1 MLYDAPT
8 QDVRGCF
15 SRKKLPG
22 LGLLERTHVN
32 VFIMLY
38 IADEM
43 RTANKDVS
51 STQGADEGYEALPS

>member
-1 MLYDAPT
+1 MFLKDL
-8 QDVRGCF
+8 
-15 SRKKLPG
+15 LPG

-32 VFIMLY
+32 VIIMLY

-51 STQGADEGYEALPS
+51 STPGADESYEALPS

>member
-1 MLYDAPT
+1 MLHRPRMLFRDL
-8 QDVRGCF
+8 
-15 SRKKLPG
+15 LPG

-51 STQGADEGYEALPS
+51 STQGADEGYEA

>member
-1 MLYDAPT
+1 MMLHLRMSEDFP
-8 QDVRGCF
+8 GCF
-15 SRKKLPG
+15 SSKKLPG

-32 VFIMLY
+32 VFIMLC

-51 STQGADEGYEALPS
+51 STPEADEGYEA

>member
-1 MLYDAPT
+1 MLYVTPPEDFPVGPRMFFR
-8 QDVRGCF
+8 DL
-15 SRKKLPG
+15 LPG

-51 STQGADEGYEALPS
+51 STQGAGEGYEA

>member
-1 MLYDAPT
+1 MLYVAPPL
-8 QDVRGCF
+8 DFPGFFWMFFRDL
-15 SRKKLPG
+15 LPG

-51 STQGADEGYEALPS
+51 STPGADEGYEA

>member
-1 MLYDAPT
+1 MLYGTPT

-32 VFIMLY
+32 VFLKRY
-38 IADEM
+38 IADEE

-51 STQGADEGYEALPS
+51 STPEADEGYEA

>member
-1 MLYDAPT
+1 MLFRDL
-8 QDVRGCF
+8 
-15 SRKKLPG
+15 LPG

-43 RTANKDVS
+43 RTAKKDVS
-51 STQGADEGYEALPS
+51 STPGADEGYEA

>member
-1 MLYDAPT
+1 MRMFFEDL
-8 QDVRGCF
+8 
-15 SRKKLPG
+15 LPS
-22 LGLLERTHVN
+22 LGPLERTHVN

-51 STQGADEGYEALPS
+51 STPGADEGYEA

>member
-1 MLYDAPT
+1 MLYVAPSLYVPVFFWMFLK
-8 QDVRGCF
+8 DL
-15 SRKKLPG
+15 LPG

-51 STQGADEGYEALPS
+51 STQGADEGYEA